1 MTADPTKGIL
11 YRENSQHLAVGLQI
25 KHDQINFLSTCC
37 RGLFVFGGT
46 CVSSITHNRE
56 NKTNTLHKNPSAHP
70 VKLSAHRHLF
80 LRKPGGGDFL
90 GGFPEMKTQR
100 IWPRRY
106 ILSGHG
112 RGYFV
117 SEAVKNVKVKHTS
130 SFWKHTSASST
141 CKVQIILLVQMTNT
155 QTPLQCVGESSSA
168 GETCHLLLQ
177 FTEWQKVL
185 NCNLSSCIEDKTDQ
199 LRCQRLMKHQC
210 CSLASQHVGEHM

>member
-1 MTADPTKGIL
+1 M
-11 YRENSQHLAVGLQI
+11 GLQI

-56 NKTNTLHKNPSAHP
+56 NKTNKLHKNPSAHP

-130 SFWKHTSASST
+130 SFWKTHVCFKYMQSADHSLSTNDKHTDT
-141 CKVQIILLVQMTNT
+141 
-155 QTPLQCVGESSSA
+155 
-168 GETCHLLLQ
+168 
-177 FTEWQKVL
+177 
-185 NCNLSSCIEDKTDQ
+185 
-199 LRCQRLMKHQC
+199 
-210 CSLASQHVGEHM
+210 LAMRRRVIFSRGNMSFAIAVH